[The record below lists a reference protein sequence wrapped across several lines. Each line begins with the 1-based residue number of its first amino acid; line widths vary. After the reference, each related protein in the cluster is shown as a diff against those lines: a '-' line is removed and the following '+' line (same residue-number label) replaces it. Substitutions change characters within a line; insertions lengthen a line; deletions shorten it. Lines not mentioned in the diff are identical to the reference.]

1 MVGSSGIR
9 GDRSGGRD
17 IALGLPPNGSFRC
30 RKLVLFIPLL
40 PPSEPGFASLQ
51 GSLSTGL
58 IVITKCLTSK
68 ALLALARMIS
78 GTNRILFPESRDA

>member
-17 IALGLPPNGSFRC
+17 IALGLPPSGSFRC

-51 GSLSTGL
+51 GSLGTGL
-58 IVITKCLTSK
+58 TVITKCLTSK
-68 ALLALARMIS
+68 ALLALGRSI
-78 GTNRILFPESRDA
+78 